1 MFIQNIVCLFFTQSS
16 QGKYISW
23 RSLRVFFFA
32 SWRGTFFILRK
43 ARKVVLVV
51 SIVFHFTQRAQEVSV

>member
-32 SWRGTFFILRK
+32 SWRETFFISRK
-43 ARKVVLVV
+43 ARKGVFVESVV
-51 SIVFHFTQRAQEVSV
+51 FF